1 MAGTKDGAYKAKMK
15 ILARDPNFYAR
26 IGKAG
31 GEAGTTGGFA
41 STIVGK
47 DGLTG
52 SERARVAGANGGRIS
67 RRSKKAVPQDIAL
80 GLK

>member
-1 MAGTKDGAYKAKMK
+1 MAGTKAGAAKAKMK

-31 GEAGTTGGFA
+31 GMNGTTGGFA
-41 STIVGK
+41 SAIIGK

-52 SERARVAGANGGRIS
+52 SERARVAGARGGRIS
-67 RRSKKAVPQDIAL
+67 RRKKSTTA
-80 GLK
+80 